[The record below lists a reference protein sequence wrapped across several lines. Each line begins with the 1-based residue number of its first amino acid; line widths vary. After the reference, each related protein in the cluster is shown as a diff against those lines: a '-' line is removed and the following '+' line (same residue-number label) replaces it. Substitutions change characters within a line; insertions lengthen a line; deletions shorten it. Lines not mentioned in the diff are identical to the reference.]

1 MKLRNEASI
10 QFMTTPYSMMEIAQ
24 RNQALLRN
32 LQKEQAGS
40 QDQNG
45 EDSGTLFRGMLD
57 EAARSSSAAQPV
69 SEDSPPSSKAAIE
82 LLLKRIELRMNGHLL
97 RILSGETE
105 TEGAAQIFEE
115 VRCVLS
121 GYVPEPE
128 GSEETSIPVSKEQ
141 KPDTPSSNGHYDTL
155 IRKASETYGVDA
167 ELIKSV
173 IKVESN
179 FKADSTSPKGAMGLM
194 QLMPATARELG
205 VKDYYNPEEN
215 IMGGTRYLKGLL
227 DRYQGNVKLALA
239 AYNWGMGNVEKNPG
253 KMPPETRNYVARV
266 TANYSRAT
274 EV

>member
-1 MKLRNEASI
+1 MI
-10 QFMTTPYSMMEIAQ
+10 QFMTTPNPMMEIVQ
-24 RNQALLRN
+24 RNQAILRN
-32 LQKEQAGS
+32 LQKGQAGS

-45 EDSGTLFRGMLD
+45 GDSGSVFSGMLD

-69 SEDSPPSSKAAIE
+69 SEDSPPPSRAPIE

-105 TEGAAQIFEE
+105 AEGAAQIFGD
-115 VRCVLS
+115 VRGMLS
-121 GYVPEPE
+121 GYAPKPER
-128 GSEETSIPVSKEQ
+128 SEEASIPVSKEQ
-141 KPDTPSSNGHYDTL
+141 KPDTPSSNGNFDAL

-205 VKDYYNPEEN
+205 VKNYYNPEEN

-239 AYNWGMGNVEKNPG
+239 AYNWGMGNVEKNSG
-253 KMPPETRNYVARV
+253 KMPLETRNYVARV
-266 TANYSRAT
+266 TANYSRET